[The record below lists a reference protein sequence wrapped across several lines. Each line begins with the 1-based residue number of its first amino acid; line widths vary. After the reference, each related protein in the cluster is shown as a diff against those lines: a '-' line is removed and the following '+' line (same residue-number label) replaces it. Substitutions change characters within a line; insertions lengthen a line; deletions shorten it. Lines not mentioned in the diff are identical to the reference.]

1 MKKRY
6 RKDLVKQITRRK
18 NTITKI
24 VSGIV
29 IGDDIDFVGAIGS
42 CVQARNAES
51 SPDPDN
57 QEDKVASKDSFRLL
71 AIGNSFSDNAEK
83 FMYPILDAFGV
94 KEIVVANLYIGGCS
108 IETHVNNAA
117 SNANAYTYR
126 KNTTGVF
133 QNTSGVSMA
142 AGLADEDW
150 QYITLQQASDYSG
163 VESTY
168 DGKIKALLSYAV
180 DAVAHPDSVVTAWHM
195 TWSYQQ
201 NSTHSA
207 FVNYNND
214 QATMYNSIVACVK
227 NNIDASC
234 DFDCIIPSG
243 TAIQNARTS
252 YIGDTLTIDGYHL
265 DELGEFMAGL
275 CYVLRLTGW
284 NVADINK
291 DKLPQQIMPYYDM
304 AIESVLN
311 ALKKPFAVT
320 PSAYKTDPS
329 AAIKRNDYRTI
340 SNVAYSNASETCKL
354 DIYAP
359 QDAANADVVIE
370 FHGGGLTGGS
380 KTDAGYVAI
389 GKELASRGI
398 GFVSVNY
405 RYFPEAKSDEFFK
418 DAADAVKYVKDH
430 ASEYGFKRIF
440 VSGQSA
446 GAYIA
451 TMLAFNTAYLQNVG
465 IDVAEIDGWLI
476 ESGQPTTH
484 FEILSRRGVSS
495 SAEVVDEFAPMYYV
509 KSSMSFRNMLLM
521 SYTDD
526 IAGRLKQNTELYN
539 KLVELGMGDEVTFKV
554 LYGQH
559 VVGSNVAYRGR
570 YFYSDIILDF
580 LQK

>member
-1 MKKRY
+1 MRKKIFPALLLALILILSALSVVAC
-6 RKDLVKQITRRK
+6 KPPQEP
-18 NTITKI
+18 I
-24 VSGIV
+24 VTPQPGK
-29 IGDDIDFVGAIGS
+29 
-42 CVQARNAES
+42 
-51 SPDPDN
+51 
-57 QEDKVASKDSFRLL
+57 QEDKVASKDSFKLL

-94 KEIVVANLYIGGCS
+94 KEIVIANLYIGGCS
-108 IETHVNNAA
+108 IETHVNNAV
-117 SNANAYTYR
+117 SNANAYTYK

-133 QNTSGVSMA
+133 QSTNGVSMVT
-142 AGLADEDW
+142 GLADEDW
-150 QYITLQQASDYSG
+150 QYITLQQASDFSG
-163 VESTY
+163 DESTY

-180 DAVAHPDSVVTAWHM
+180 DAVAHPESVVTAWHM
-195 TWSYQQ
+195 TWAYQQ

-207 FVNYNND
+207 FVKYNNN
-214 QATMYNSIVACVK
+214 QITMYNSIVACVN
-227 NNIDASC
+227 NNIAKDNS
-234 DFDCIIPSG
+234 FDCIIPSG
-243 TAIQNARTS
+243 TAVQNARTS
-252 YIGDTLTIDGYHL
+252 YIGDTLTVDGYHL
-265 DELGEFMAGL
+265 DDLGEFMAGL
-275 CYVLRLTGW
+275 CYVLKLTGW
-284 NVADINK
+284 NVEDIDK

-311 ALKKPFAVT
+311 AIETPFAVT
-320 PSAYKTDPS
+320 PSTYKTDPS
-329 AAIKRNDYRTI
+329 TAIKRNEYRTI
-340 SNVAYSNASETCKL
+340 SNIEYSNVSNTCKL

-359 QDAANADVVIE
+359 QNATNADVVIE
-370 FHGGGLTGGS
+370 FHGGGLTGGN

-418 DAADAVKYVKDH
+418 DAADAVKYVKEH

-451 TMLAFNTAYLQNVG
+451 MMLAFNTSYLQNVG
-465 IDVAEIDGWLI
+465 IDVADIDGWLI

-484 FEILSRRGVSS
+484 FEILSRRGISS
-495 SAEVVDEFAPMYYV
+495 SAEVIDEFAPMYYV

-526 IAGRLKQNTELYN
+526 IAGRLKQNTALYN
-539 KLVELGMGDEVTFKV
+539 KLVELGMGNEVTFKV